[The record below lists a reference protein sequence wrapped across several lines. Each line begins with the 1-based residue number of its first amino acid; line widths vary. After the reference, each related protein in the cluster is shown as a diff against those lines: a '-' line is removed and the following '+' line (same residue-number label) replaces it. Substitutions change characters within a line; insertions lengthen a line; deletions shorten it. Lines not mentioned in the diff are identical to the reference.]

1 MVQSGFGEQFDRQ
14 AAAKRIVIAAL
25 GRNLEYGEAAALAG
39 VSERTIGRWRKEDRA
54 FDEAIREQR
63 ERWVNAIVGDLAVAG
78 REAVAVLRFEARFG
92 ERSADRVRASVA
104 VLHEGQRFRREVD
117 FEVRMRAI
125 EERLG
130 LVEPLELGGASDDL
144 GEGDDDAGRDDSR
157 GGDR

>member
-1 MVQSGFGEQFDRQ
+1 MDQGSGEQADRQ
-14 AAAKRIVIAAL
+14 AAEKRVVVAAL
-25 GRNLEYGEAAALAG
+25 GRNLDYGEAAALAG
-39 VSERTIGRWRKEDRA
+39 VSERTIGRWRREDPA
-54 FDEAIREQR
+54 FDAAIREQR
-63 ERWVNAIVGDLAVAG
+63 ERWVNEIVGDLAVAG

-130 LVEPLELGGASDDL
+130 LVEPLELGSAADDL
-144 GEGDDDAGRDDSR
+144 GEGDDDTPHDESM